1 MTTTA
6 AADALRSV
14 IAREAAQQAR
24 IIADLMPYE
33 RGSRLAAWAAA
44 EARLSDIAD
53 RIATYDD
60 EATAADELRREWT
73 RWADNRYQIARE
85 RRRLELDA
93 EARMVDGQ
101 AYDDYE
107 TALIALDAYRDML
120 DHLIP
125 ALIAASQTVQ
135 GVEW

>member
-1 MTTTA
+1 MTTT

-14 IAREAAQQAR
+14 TAREAAQQAH

-53 RIATYDD
+53 RIATCGD

-73 RWADNRYQIARE
+73 RWGEVRDQIARE

-93 EARMVDGQ
+93 EAREVDGQ
-101 AYDDYE
+101 DYDDHE

-120 DHLIP
+120 DHLI
-125 ALIAASQTVQ
+125 AVLIAASQTAQ